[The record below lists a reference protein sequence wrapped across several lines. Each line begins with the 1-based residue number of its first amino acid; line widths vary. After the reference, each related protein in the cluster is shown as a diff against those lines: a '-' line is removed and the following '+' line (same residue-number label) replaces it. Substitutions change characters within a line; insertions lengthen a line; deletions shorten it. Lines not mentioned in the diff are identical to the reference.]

1 MRACMYKLQD
11 CIRLGLI
18 VGAVAAVAIETVIAL
33 QGSQATAFQLLLRS
47 AYGIAHAAIL
57 P

>member
-1 MRACMYKLQD
+1 MRAYMYKLND

-18 VGAVAAVAIETVIAL
+18 VGALAAVAIETVIAL
-33 QGSQATAFQLLLRS
+33 QGSHATAFQLLLRS
-47 AYGIAHAAIL
+47 AYGIAHASIL

>member
-11 CIRLGLI
+11 CIRFGLI
-18 VGAVAAVAIETVIAL
+18 VGAVMAVAIETVIAL

>member
-11 CIRLGLI
+11 CIRLGLV
-18 VGAVAAVAIETVIAL
+18 VGAIAAVAIETVIAL
-33 QGSQATAFQLLLRS
+33 QGSHATAFQLLLQS
-47 AYGIAHAAIL
+47 AYGIAHAAML

>member
-1 MRACMYKLQD
+1 MYKLQD

-33 QGSQATAFQLLLRS
+33 QGSHATAFQLLLKS